1 MPLSGR
7 PSGPWQKY
15 CWILAKASLLKQ
27 DIMVLV
33 VRFFHWAYRDSF
45 MGDMPFEDDA
55 LFAVK
60 LFLEV
65 KSIAFAGLPGAGS
78 RGARA

>member
-7 PSGPWQKY
+7 PSGPWKKY
-15 CWILAKASLLKQ
+15 CWILAKASLLEQ

-33 VRFFHWAYRDSF
+33 VRFFSLDSF

-60 LFLEV
+60 PFLEV
-65 KSIAFAGLPGAGS
+65 KSIAVAGLPGAGS

>member
-1 MPLSGR
+1 
-7 PSGPWQKY
+7 
-15 CWILAKASLLKQ
+15 
-27 DIMVLV
+27 
-33 VRFFHWAYRDSF
+33 

-60 LFLEV
+60 PFLEV
-65 KSIAFAGLPGAGS
+65 KSITFAGLPGAGS

>member
-1 MPLSGR
+1 
-7 PSGPWQKY
+7 
-15 CWILAKASLLKQ
+15 
-27 DIMVLV
+27 
-33 VRFFHWAYRDSF
+33 

-60 LFLEV
+60 TFLEV
-65 KSIAFAGLPGAGS
+65 KSFALAGVPGAGS